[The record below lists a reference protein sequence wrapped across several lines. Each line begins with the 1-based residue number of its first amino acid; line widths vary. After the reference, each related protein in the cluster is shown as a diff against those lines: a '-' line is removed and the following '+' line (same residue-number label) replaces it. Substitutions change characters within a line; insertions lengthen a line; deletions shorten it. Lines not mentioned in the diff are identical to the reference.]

1 MIDNRPFWAIIYP
14 SLSYVKRGITMK
26 NFSVKTI
33 VATGIGAALFFVLGR
48 FVAIPSI
55 VPNTNVSI
63 QYGLLAFIAAVYGPV
78 AGLLAGLIG
87 HFLIDFSYGWGVWWS
102 WVIAS
107 AFFGCVTGF
116 LTRRYTLEDG
126 EFSKRDAIGF
136 NVGQLVTHLL
146 AWVVVAPALDIV
158 MYKEPA
164 NKVFVQGLMSSA
176 INILATG
183 IVGTLLLFAYAAAK
197 PKKGS
202 LKKEK

>member
-1 MIDNRPFWAIIYP
+1 
-14 SLSYVKRGITMK
+14 MK

-48 FVAIPSI
+48 FVAIPSG
-55 VPNTNVSI
+55 VPNTNISI

-78 AGLLAGLIG
+78 AGLLSGLIG

-102 WVIAS
+102 GVIAS
-107 AFFGCVTGF
+107 AFFGCAIGL
-116 LTRRYTLEDG
+116 LTRKYTLEDG
-126 EFSKRDAIGF
+126 EFSKHDAVGFIIGQA
-136 NVGQLVTHLL
+136 VAHLL
-146 AWVVVAPALDIV
+146 AWGLVAPVLDIV
-158 MYKEPA
+158 MYAEPV
-164 NKVFVQGLMSSA
+164 NKVFLQGLVSA
-176 INILATG
+176 GINILATG